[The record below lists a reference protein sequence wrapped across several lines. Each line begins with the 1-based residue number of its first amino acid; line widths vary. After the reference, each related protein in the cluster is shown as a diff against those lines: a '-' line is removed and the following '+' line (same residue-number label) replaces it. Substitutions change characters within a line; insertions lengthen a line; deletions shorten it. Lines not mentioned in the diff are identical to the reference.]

1 MSLLKSLDIQLV
13 LVGRPSGNYIHAIK
27 SFIQQEN
34 LEEKIV
40 WLNSVS
46 THDLPLLFY
55 GAQALVYPSEI
66 EGYGLPIAEAMLCKL
81 PVLTT
86 QDSSMEEIGGNKI
99 SYVKANDVQGIAD
112 FIQSVVDAPS
122 SFAYSLTKEEHWHF
136 SAERQAKE
144 LNSLY
149 TRLI

>member
-13 LVGRPSGNYIHAIK
+13 LVGRSSGTYIQSIK

-55 GAQALVYPSEI
+55 GAQALVYPSVI
-66 EGYGLPIAEAMLCKL
+66 EGYGLPIAEALLCNL

-86 QDSSMEEIGGNKI
+86 QDSSMEEIGGDKI
-99 SYVKANDVQGIAD
+99 NYVKANDVRGIAD
-112 FIQSVVDAPS
+112 FIQHAVNKPS
-122 SFAYSLTKEEHWHF
+122 SFSYKLTEEERWHF

-149 TRLI
+149 KRLI